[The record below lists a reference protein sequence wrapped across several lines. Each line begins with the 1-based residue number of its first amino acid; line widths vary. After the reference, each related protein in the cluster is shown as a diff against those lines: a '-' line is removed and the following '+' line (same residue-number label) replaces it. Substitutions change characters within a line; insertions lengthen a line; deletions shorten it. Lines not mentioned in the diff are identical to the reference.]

1 MQRRGKLSILIDRGS
16 KKRSHSSLAKKG
28 QGIELDEI
36 ESNGLDL
43 EMGSKNQLMLEK
55 LREENVELKTKIK
68 QMARTKGANF
78 DG

>member
-16 KKRSHSSLAKKG
+16 KKRSNSSLTKKG

-43 EMGSKNQLMLEK
+43 EMGNKN
-55 LREENVELKTKIK
+55 
-68 QMARTKGANF
+68 
-78 DG
+78 